1 MLIATSSNL
10 GDGLASPTLSIRK
23 QTNTASSWSIE
34 AILSF
39 IALLIAVVSIILKLD
54 KAIRRRQIATTSYH
68 SNIHDTWRTDR
79 LDSDRETELPDLA
92 AGGPAVAAETSVFE
106 LEAESVQ
113 NLWQHHGFG
122 RDRETPHSTSDN

>member
-10 GDGLASPTLSIRK
+10 GDGLASPTLSIRQ

-34 AILSF
+34 ANLSF
-39 IALLIAVVSIILKLD
+39 IALLIAVVAIILKLD

-68 SNIHDTWRTDR
+68 RNIHDTRSTER

-92 AGGPAVAAETSVFE
+92 AGGPAVAAESRVVL

-113 NLWQHHGFG
+113 NLCQHHVFG
-122 RDRETPHSTSDN
+122 RDRETPLSTSYK